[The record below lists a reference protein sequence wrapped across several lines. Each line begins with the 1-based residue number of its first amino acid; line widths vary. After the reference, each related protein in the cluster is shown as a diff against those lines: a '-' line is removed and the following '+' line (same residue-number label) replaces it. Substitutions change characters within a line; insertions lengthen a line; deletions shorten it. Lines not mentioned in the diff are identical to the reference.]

1 MDNRFKFQLIQ
12 KHDTMQRVYDEP
24 ERNLQSA
31 YEVAFYHEYG
41 TLPDDNVIIER
52 VEQVGDSLMFVHFD
66 PEQQH

>member
-52 VEQVGDSLMFVHFD
+52 VETGRRQLNVCPFR
-66 PEQQH
+66 P